1 MIFFVVVV
9 NIGSSLAS
17 KIQSTGTD
25 FKKYLPDA
33 SVKSLFFT
41 PTNEHE
47 ICQIVNTFKG
57 CKAPGIDEFSPKV
70 VKSVIDLISVPLSC
84 IFNLSMC
91 EGVFPEKL
99 KLAKVSPVFKKG
111 NKSDMNNY
119 RPISVLSVFSKI
131 LERIVYKRVYSF
143 LEKNNILYGSQFGF
157 RKGLSIIAEESTDIW
172 ASNIFNVTCGVHEKY
187 LNIST
192 QWMDIITL
200 TSVKPSS
207 TPQQMLALSAMVI
220 WPQNKYVFV

>member
-1 MIFFVVVV
+1 MIFFV

-84 IFNLSMC
+84 IFFNQSIC

-119 RPISVLSVFSKI
+119 RPISVLSWQFFQRFWSGLCINEFIHFLRKI
-131 LERIVYKRVYSF
+131 ISF
-143 LEKNNILYGSQFGF
+143 M
-157 RKGLSIIAEESTDIW
+157 
-172 ASNIFNVTCGVHEKY
+172 GVNLDFVKAFQH
-187 LNIST
+187 
-192 QWMDIITL
+192 QWH
-200 TSVKPSS
+200 
-207 TPQQMLALSAMVI
+207 
-220 WPQNKYVFV
+220 F